1 LAVYHSSFGVDFPGK
16 LLNGFDV
23 AHFGPQLCHSF
34 FLLGFLTLLYLQ
46 QGQSPPT
53 QPIYPIP
60 IGISRKNLSFCQI
73 KNTIITII
81 NNLMFYGHCRRRGKR
96 MARKKEGAM
105 LDDKVKALLG
115 EKKLKVN
122 MGVTIDP
129 DLLERLKALAE
140 RNDVKL
146 SQLVEAIL
154 QDFMEKG
161 E

>member
-1 LAVYHSSFGVDFPGK
+1 
-16 LLNGFDV
+16 
-23 AHFGPQLCHSF
+23 
-34 FLLGFLTLLYLQ
+34 
-46 QGQSPPT
+46 
-53 QPIYPIP
+53 
-60 IGISRKNLSFCQI
+60 
-73 KNTIITII
+73 
-81 NNLMFYGHCRRRGKR
+81 